1 MTQDRNHTFIKA
13 LRAVLVATMLLL
25 LGNNALAQVTVKGSV
40 YGGGNEADV
49 QTNTVVN
56 ISKGTV
62 EGNVYGGGNLGDV
75 GTIVKSNDYNYKW
88 TNEANPGETYA
99 YNNTGL
105 CTVNISGGQVGAENK
120 STTNHASGH
129 VFGAGKG
136 VDDSFYCEKGM
147 VYKTNVTISKGTVYG
162 NVYGGGQVG
171 RVENDAVV
179 SIEGT
184 NENDTEIKG
193 DVFGAGAGLETHG
206 YSALLRGDATVTVQG
221 KTKIGGNV
229 YGGGETASVGKFRVE
244 NSLPKEPLSGGT
256 CTVTIK
262 DDAEI
267 TGNVFG
273 ACKGVT
279 PADYSNAT
287 HVISGNNSLGF
298 GDEAEYLSF
307 LKTLALTSNT
317 LVTIDGNASI
327 NSSVYGG
334 GQRGIT
340 MGRVEVNMTGGTVS
354 HDVYGGGALA
364 DTNTGNW
371 NDGYGT
377 VAGITAETTIVT
389 GYYTRSGAGTVDDPY
404 VYTEIT
410 TANTK
415 ATANTTY
422 YSHKSWAHATLKSAY
437 YKTVVNILGGTVVH
451 DVYGGGL
458 GDDATPAYVWGD
470 VKVNLNGLD
479 AANDIDETLRTAITG
494 DDDAKPMNL
503 VNGVYQVKDTKKG
516 AIVDHVFGCNNV
528 NGTPKGEVLVHVHAT
543 QSATT
548 ENISTK
554 ARNKTN
560 PDDNKYDV
568 SAVYGG
574 GNQAEYYPANAMSDN
589 EATKASAHTNV
600 IIDGCNYTS
609 IEAVYGGGNAASTPS
624 TSVTVNGAYEI
635 DEVFGGGNGKSTPT
649 FTNPGANVGFHVY
662 EDDANNAQTPAN
674 RANNYGYGSGKASV
688 NIFGGTVH
696 RVFGGS
702 NTKGN
707 VRITA
712 ITMLEDQNSCEFC
725 VDEAYGGGKS
735 APMDAEAKLH
745 MACIPGLRAAY
756 GGAEA
761 ADILGD
767 VTLNITN
774 GTFDRVFGGNNLS
787 GTISGSITVNIEE
800 TGCKPII
807 IGELYGGGNQAAY
820 SVFGYK
826 KSGTTNVI
834 RTSKDDGEAFY
845 TPTTPYSSNQLFAD
859 PQVNVKSFTSI
870 GNIYGGGYGEPAV
883 MVGNPTVNVN
893 VANGKFFDND
903 IAVVAEDT
911 KTPGN
916 YPVPSHAKDKIGA
929 INNVYGG
936 GNAAEVVGNTNVNI
950 GTEEYVFV
958 TKEFAV
964 GATLPENCYTRTGST
979 YTSVSGT
986 ATENMTYYERV
997 DVVGADIRG
1006 NVYGGGYG
1014 AATTVTG
1021 DVTVNV
1027 GGQKADGTFI
1037 GGNIA
1042 VGGSVYG
1049 GSALG
1054 AVNAT
1059 RGTSGLSYTEG
1070 KTTAVTLKKGNVS
1083 RYVFGGGQGN
1093 GTTTAHVYGKSTVT
1107 LYGDVVAGGL
1117 YGGCDANGEM
1127 HDGTQLDLFGGTVGQ
1142 SSAPTADIL
1151 FGGGLGQATKVDG
1164 NVTVNV
1170 GSKDYPGNTSVTI
1183 WGNVYGGGA
1192 LGSVNT
1198 NTTNTTLVNL
1208 FKGIVNGNVFGGGLG
1223 QAAVGSQ
1230 SAVLYTDVNEYNTDK
1245 GTSLTA
1251 EEFAALTNE
1260 QKIKTPAVDAK
1271 DAIAAE
1277 VKGNVTVNLNK
1288 DNGTCEVSGSIF
1300 GSNNTNGSPKG
1311 HVTVHVY
1318 KTVKTG
1324 NTKDATK
1331 TTLDERWSEGATY
1344 DLAAVYGGG
1353 NKADYEPTSGTDF
1366 AEVIIEGCDETSIKE
1381 VYGGGYGA
1389 AVPATQV
1396 KIMGAY
1402 LINEV
1407 FGGGY
1412 GAGENNPGANV
1423 GYYTYTDEENK
1434 TAYTV
1439 GDGKSQVKLYGG
1451 MVHTAY
1457 GGSNTKGNIRSGS
1470 SAGKATDIVVPC
1482 ILQVKN
1488 IYGAGKNADQDGGTD
1503 LVIGCIP
1510 GLKNVYG
1517 GAKDANIRG
1526 GVNLVITG
1534 GHFENIFGGN
1544 DTSGT
1549 IQGPIKLYIEESCE
1563 PLIIDNLYLGGNQAA
1578 YSVYGYYKA
1587 ANDKLQPR
1595 KSATDTNPVAEGTI
1609 APDATT
1615 GQYPDPQ
1622 LYVTKFTRI
1631 GNVYGGG
1638 FGEGAVM
1645 YGNPTVNI
1653 NEVKNLADELG
1664 EIENVYGGGDAA
1676 KVEGSTTINI
1686 GTETIVEIHADGKNI
1701 DETWPKENVE
1711 GAKITGNIY
1720 GGGNLADVTGNTFV
1734 NICAKKSGNDYVAVA
1749 EGASK
1754 VTIDGNVFGG
1764 GKGEAAE
1771 SGEGAFT
1778 CEKAMVGIN
1787 NAGLTDTSDGGT
1799 TVVIGNG
1806 TVNGTVYGGGEI
1818 GRVEKNTKVMIGL
1831 GDGVDETTAPTS
1843 APEIT
1848 GNVFG
1853 GGQGT
1858 KTHGYAGLVRGNPT
1872 VTIQGNAKVRK
1883 SVYGGGE
1890 IASVARYKVAEDEAE
1905 AEANG
1910 VEVGMPYVLANA
1922 NSGYCTVTIGGYAEI
1937 GPKTSMKMYHS
1948 EITDGTD
1955 APDDYGHVFGAGKG
1969 ILPAVYTYEEGDR
1982 PYRIDKTNTK
1992 EYYTKEED
2000 YFAFVQTL
2008 ALSTQTN
2015 VTIGGNSFV
2024 KGSVYGG
2031 SENGLVQFNTNVTIN
2046 SGQIGAGD
2054 GVNRRYTDAEWASES
2069 LTECASWVYGLDT
2082 NNDGMKD
2089 LFAPYDPNANATG
2102 NLDKYPVVTGLA
2114 DAKSTEGGRRIASD
2128 GHTFYGNVFGGG
2140 SGSVPYFDTEKGI
2153 SRYIMTA
2160 GQVKGNTTVAIN
2172 GGHILTNVYGGCEA
2186 TNVLGNATITMTDG
2200 TIGVPRTDNDIIAH
2214 PVTGYIFGGGKGD
2227 QRIFFNKD
2235 TNVENAVVNV
2245 IGGRIYGS
2253 VYGGGEDGHVLK
2265 NVTLTIGET
2274 GITTGPKI
2282 GTRGTSYYDGHV
2294 FGGGR
2299 GFGGEALTAGNV
2311 GGSVVMHIYGGE
2323 MLGSVYGGGR
2333 LASVGYG
2340 LYLTTEEG
2348 YGVMR
2353 SDNMDDKGNA
2363 VADFKRGYITM
2374 NIGGGTIGNDVADA
2388 EYGGNVFGGS
2398 MGRLTKLDGSAFD
2411 TDNHWSL
2418 LATAKKTTV
2427 NITGGIIKRSVYGG
2441 GELGTVTTDAI
2452 VNISGG
2458 TIGTADKGGA
2468 EYGNVYGGG
2477 KGYVDPVGSNY
2488 ITAGIIKG
2496 NTNVQ
2501 INGTSESPVI
2511 HHNIYGGGAYGSVGT
2526 FTYDANNVIS
2536 EYISGGKA
2544 TVIIKGGKIGEDGS
2558 ENGMI
2563 FGSSRGD
2570 VGAPGS
2576 IHDKLAWVYDTEVT
2590 IGGDESSPRIVGSV
2604 YGGGENGHNYH
2615 NAVVNVHSGTIGIAS
2630 GSTITNN
2637 NGTPDDTTDDISYSG
2652 AEYPYRGNVYGGGC
2666 GTDKYYSTTVP
2677 EGHTA
2682 NDGQGDKYNPL
2693 AGIVYG
2699 TAKVAI
2705 DGGTVIRNIYGAG
2718 AMGSV
2723 GTSDVA
2729 TSGKTTIDIT
2739 GGTIGVSGTVGDGNV
2754 FGAARGDLSATD
2766 DNLAQVRETSVTVSD
2781 GDVKGSVYGGGEAG
2795 HVKENTTV
2803 NMSGGTIGVNV
2814 YGGGNLGNVGTFTET
2829 TDGRYVWTAGGLSKV
2844 EITGGKVGI
2853 DGNTNPEKG
2862 NVFGAGK
2869 GKEDTF
2875 KCEKAMVKQTSVTV
2889 SNGTVNGNVFGG
2901 GEVGRVEYDT
2911 EVKIGDGAGTEGGT
2925 SAPTIAGSV
2934 FGGGAG
2940 VATHGYSALVRGNT
2954 TVTVEGNAVVGK
2966 SVYGGGEIASVG
2978 RYGLDAVKM
2987 PSILLGGGYCYVTV
3001 QGHAKVGSDVF
3012 GAGKGVETR
3021 FDKDNADKT
3030 KRSRRMTLYTN
3041 ATDFPEGAG
3050 TWEYYETGSPFV
3062 WEYFQDEDT
3071 YSTYLETLAL
3081 STHPEVTID
3090 GNATI
3095 NGSVYGGGEVGLTK
3109 GSVVVNIK
3117 GGTIVEDVYGGGAL
3131 ANTNTTSSVGKKDA
3145 NDVPIKDSEGNI
3157 ETETV
3162 HPTTTVNLLGGTIER
3177 DAYGGGLGRKEVKTG
3192 EIVTTPGV
3200 EAIVYGNVLLELNKG
3215 VAEDAKGCIVL
3226 GNIFGANNVNGTP
3239 KGHVMVHIYATQNRD
3254 LDDISKKSTAN
3265 DVYDVVAVYGGGNQA
3280 DYVPDE
3286 SESEQS
3292 TEVIIEGCGL
3302 TSIENVY
3309 GGGYGAAT
3317 PGTKVLIRGTKIIDN
3332 VFGGGYGAGDNNPGA
3347 NVGYRTGGRS
3357 TYGKLDGGKAIIQLM
3372 AGTVNNVYGGSNT
3385 KGDIRGGSSVTN
3397 VAKDGGPGCCDKLM
3411 VREVYGGGNE
3421 ADMYGGAEIVLDCMP
3436 DDWIEEIYAGAKNA
3450 DVENDVSLT
3459 LTSGKFG
3466 RVFGGNKSGGKI
3478 DGSITLNIEESEDCE
3493 APLIIGEL
3501 YGGGNEAAYSAYGY
3515 STDGAPLR
3523 EGDVGAHETPFSGPW
3538 VNVKAFTSI
3547 GNIYGG
3553 GKGES
3558 ATLIGN
3564 PRVLINEVLVEGNNN
3579 KAYDPDTDTHKP
3591 EWIDGVNV
3599 KLYPHEAGKMG
3610 VIGNVFGGG
3619 NAAEVIGSTS
3629 IEIGTGCPHTT
3640 LHNSGTPAKVCFESI
3655 TDNPAT
3661 TDVDERVKSVVGADI
3676 RGNVYGGGNNA
3687 VVTGNTNVVVGKA
3700 TSAE

>member
-1 MTQDRNHTFIKA
+1 MKRFRNIFSNTTVKM
-13 LRAVLVATMLLL
+13 VLMAGLLL
-25 LGNNALAQVTVKGSV
+25 VSTVSIAQEEKESSSSTSSGVVVHGSV
-40 YGGGNEADV
+40 YGGGNMADV
-49 QTNTVVN
+49 QINTVVN
-56 ISKGTV
+56 ISKGIV

-88 TNEANPGETYA
+88 TNEANPGETYT

-162 NVYGGGQVG
+162 NVYGGGQIG

-229 YGGGETASVGKFRVE
+229 YGGGETASVGRFRVE

-262 DDAEI
+262 NDAEI

-340 MGRVEVNMTGGTVS
+340 LGRVEVNMTGGTVS

-437 YKTVVNILGGTVVH
+437 YKTFVNILGGTVVH

-543 QSATT
+543 QSSAEGKTT
-548 ENISTK
+548 VSAKSDKN
-554 ARNKTN
+554 TN
-560 PDDNKYDV
+560 TYDV
-568 SAVYGG
+568 EAVYGG
-574 GNQAEYYPANAMSDN
+574 GNQAEYYPVNAMSDN

-600 IIDGCNYTS
+600 IIDGCRLTS
-609 IEAVYGGGNAASTPS
+609 IKNVYGGGNAASTPS

-635 DEVFGGGNGKSTPT
+635 YEVFGGGNGYGDG
-649 FTNPGANVGFHVY
+649 NPGANVGFHDYSAVESTY
-662 EDDANNAQTPAN
+662 PTKAQRQQDDFINT
-674 RANNYGYGSGKASV
+674 YVYGSGKASV

-712 ITMLEDQNSCEFC
+712 ITMLEDKDGCDFC
-725 VDEAYGGGKS
+725 MDEAYGGGKS

-761 ADILGD
+761 ADVLGD

-870 GNIYGGGYGEPAV
+870 GNIYGGGLGTTAT
-883 MVGNPTVNVN
+883 MVGNPTVNVS
-893 VANGKFFDND
+893 VAEGAHKTTVIGENAKTYSDDNGK
-903 IAVVAEDT
+903 
-911 KTPGN
+911 
-916 YPVPSHAKDKIGA
+916 PVPSHAEGKIGA

-936 GNAAEVVGNTNVNI
+936 GNAADVVGNTNVNI
-950 GTEEYVFV
+950 GTDEYVYV

-964 GATLPENCYTRTGST
+964 GASVANYYIRTGAGTAASPYA
-979 YTSVSGT
+979 YTSASGT
-986 ATENMTYYERV
+986 ATENETYYERQE
-997 DVVGADIRG
+997 VVGVDIRG

-1014 AATTVTG
+1014 SNTTVTG
-1021 DVTVNV
+1021 DVKVNV
-1027 GGQKADGTFI
+1027 GGEKTEGTTTTFI
-1037 GGNIA
+1037 GGDIA
-1042 VGGSVYG
+1042 IGGSVYG

-1059 RGTSGLSYTEG
+1059 RGVSGLSKTDDATTE
-1070 KTTAVTLKKGNVS
+1070 VTLKKGNITGAV
-1083 RYVFGGGQGN
+1083 YGGGKGEEPSTTN
-1093 GTTTAHVYGKSTVT
+1093 ISGTNAKVYGDALVT
-1107 LYGDVVAGGL
+1107 LYGDVVAGGI
-1117 YGGCDANGEM
+1117 YGGCDQNGTM
-1127 HDGTQLDLFGGTVGQ
+1127 YGNTQLDLLGGRVG
-1142 SSAPTADIL
+1142 TAFNTSNVPSEIPNIV
-1151 FGGGLGQATKVDG
+1151 FGGGLGALTTVVGDVTVNVNQSDKTPNGVAIYSNVYGGSKNGSVGKAVVNLLGGAIWGDVFGGGYSTDEGKTAATDVIVTLNGTAFGITYEKDDNNKDVPKTGRIFGCNNLQGSPTG

-1170 GSKDYPGNTSVTI
+1170 LK
-1183 WGNVYGGGA
+1183 
-1192 LGSVNT
+1192 
-1198 NTTNTTLVNL
+1198 TTDL
-1208 FKGIVNGNVFGGGLG
+1208 
-1223 QAAVGSQ
+1223 
-1230 SAVLYTDVNEYNTDK
+1230 
-1245 GTSLTA
+1245 
-1251 EEFAALTNE
+1251 
-1260 QKIKTPAVDAK
+1260 DA
-1271 DAIAAE
+1271 D
-1277 VKGNVTVNLNK
+1277 
-1288 DNGTCEVSGSIF
+1288 
-1300 GSNNTNGSPKG
+1300 
-1311 HVTVHVY
+1311 H
-1318 KTVKTG
+1318 
-1324 NTKDATK
+1324 TK
-1331 TTLDERWSEGATY
+1331 TASDKLTSTTQSDHY
-1344 DLAAVYGGG
+1344 YNVQAVYGGG
-1353 NKADYEPTSGTDF
+1353 NLAAYAPTTTGAKSQ
-1366 AEVIIEGCDETSIKE
+1366 VNISGCDDTSIE
-1381 VYGGGYGA
+1381 YVYGGGNA
-1389 AVPATQV
+1389 APMHTATNVQV
-1396 KIMGAY
+1396 EGAY
-1402 LINEV
+1402 EIGYT
-1407 FGGGY
+1407 FGGGN
-1412 GAGENNPGANV
+1412 GSDKIKSVSGNTVTWTANPGADVNGSATSTLIGGYIHNV
-1423 GYYTYTDEENK
+1423 F
-1434 TAYTV
+1434 
-1439 GDGKSQVKLYGG
+1439 
-1451 MVHTAY
+1451 
-1457 GGSNTKGNIRSGS
+1457 GGSNTKGTITGEAKIDISETNS
-1470 SAGKATDIVVPC
+1470 SCNLITENV
-1482 ILQVKN
+1482 
-1488 IYGAGKNADQDGGTD
+1488 YGAGMNADVVGDVN
-1503 LVIGCIP
+1503 LRIGC
-1510 GLKNVYG
+1510 LADNVKNVYG
-1517 GAKDANIRG
+1517 GAMAAKIDGN
-1526 GVNLVITG
+1526 VTLTITSG
-1534 GHFENIFGGN
+1534 ILDNVYGGN
-1544 DTSGT
+1544 NQSGSISGKIT
-1549 IQGPIKLYIEESCE
+1549 VNIEETDDCK
-1563 PLIIDNLYLGGNQAA
+1563 PVVIGNLYGGGNLAP
-1578 YSVYGYYKA
+1578 YPGPDLTN
-1587 ANDKLQPR
+1587 NDPNIEVNV
-1595 KSATDTNPVAEGTI
+1595 KS
-1609 APDATT
+1609 
-1615 GQYPDPQ
+1615 
-1622 LYVTKFTRI
+1622 FTSI

-1638 FGEGAVM
+1638 RGSTAIVT
-1645 YGNPTVNI
+1645 GNTVVNI
-1653 NEVKNLADELG
+1653 NEVTGRWASTARPAETRAINEVEVLLPEHKANEIGAIGNVYGSGDAAAVYGNTMVNIATESTVDFVSIKDNLATENVIENRFNVLG
-1664 EIENVYGGGDAA
+1664 ANITGNVYGGG
-1676 KVEGSTTINI
+1676 K
-1686 GTETIVEIHADGKNI
+1686 
-1701 DETWPKENVE
+1701 
-1711 GAKITGNIY
+1711 
-1720 GGGNLADVTGNTFV
+1720 LADVTGNTFV

-1799 TVVIGNG
+1799 TVIIGNG

-1818 GRVEKNTKVMIGL
+1818 GRVEKNTKVTIGL
-1831 GDGVDETTAPTS
+1831 GEGVETGTPTS
-1843 APEIT
+1843 APEIK

-1853 GGQGT
+1853 GGQGE
-1858 KTHGYAGLVRGNPT
+1858 KHHGYAGLVRGNPT
-1872 VTIQGNAKVRK
+1872 VTIKGNAKVRK

-1890 IASVARYKVAEDEAE
+1890 IASVARYKLAEDETE
-1905 AEANG
+1905 ATEHG

-1922 NSGYCTVTIGGYAEI
+1922 NSGYCNVTVGGYAEI
-1937 GPKTSMKMYHS
+1937 GPETGMKMYHS
-1948 EITDGTD
+1948 EITDGSDT
-1955 APDDYGHVFGAGKG
+1955 PDDYGHVFGAGKG
-1969 ILPAVYTYEEGDR
+1969 ILPEVFTYVDHDHQ
-1982 PYRIDKTNTK
+1982 PYRIDNTNNK
-1992 EYYTKEED
+1992 EYYDNEDD
-2000 YFAFVQTL
+2000 YFVFIQTL

-2015 VTIGGNSFV
+2015 TTIGDHAFV

-2031 SENGLVQFNTNVTIN
+2031 SENGLVQFDTNVTIN
-2046 SGQIGAGD
+2046 SGQIGAGE
-2054 GVNRRYTDAEWASES
+2054 GVNRRYTDSEWASGS
-2069 LTECASWVYGLDT
+2069 LAECAHWKYEAPY
-2082 NNDGMKD
+2082 
-2089 LFAPYDPNANATG
+2089 APYDPNANATDD
-2102 NLDKYPVVTGLA
+2102 LDKYPAVGTQA
-2114 DAKSTEGGRRIASD
+2114 AKSTEGGRRVASD
-2128 GHTFYGNVFGGG
+2128 GHTYYGNVFGGG
-2140 SGSVPYFDTEKGI
+2140 SGSVPYFDTQKGI

-2160 GQVKGNTTVAIN
+2160 GQVKGNTTVTIN

-2186 TNVLGNATITMTDG
+2186 TNVLGTATITMTDG

-2274 GITTGPKI
+2274 GTTTGPKI

-2411 TDNHWSL
+2411 TDDHWSL

-2477 KGYVDPVGSNY
+2477 KGYVDPVGNNY

-2615 NAVVNVHSGTIGIAS
+2615 DAVVNIHSGTIGIAS

-2637 NGTPDDTTDDISYSG
+2637 NGTPDDPTDDISYSG

-2911 EVKIGDGAGTEGGT
+2911 EVKIGDGVGTEGGT

-3254 LDDISKKSTAN
+3254 LDDISTKSTAN

-3515 STDGAPLR
+3515 GTDGTPLTEAQAR
-3523 EGDVGAHETPFSGPW
+3523 DAYTGEGEYPGGFSGPW
-3538 VNVKAFTSI
+3538 VNVKSFTSI

-3553 GKGES
+3553 GKGQS

-3579 KAYDPDTDTHKP
+3579 VAYNPDNDTDKP
-3591 EWIDGVNV
+3591 AWIDGVKV

-3619 NAAEVIGSTS
+3619 NAADVKGNTS
-3629 IEIGTGCPHTT
+3629 IEIGTGDSRYNTD
-3640 LHNSGTPAKVCFESI
+3640 SQAKVWFES
-3655 TDNPAT
+3655 TFETKN
-3661 TDVDERVKSVVGADI
+3661 VVGADI
-3676 RGNVYGGGNNA
+3676 RGNVYGGGNEA
-3687 VVTGNTNVVVGKA
+3687 QVTGNTNVVVGKEA
-3700 TSAE
+3700 PAQ